1 MALFGTLGTVR
12 AQIFDNKR
20 FESALAHA
28 ALALVAGNPVSERVA
43 RLQVGETLKVELG
56 GGVFALEQA
65 YETKASPDVR
75 WESHRRY
82 IDVQVIVSGEELM
95 EVCDAGMLVVSEDLT
110 PEKDV
115 IFYAPGSPASTLRV
129 GSGDAAVFCPV
140 DAHRPSLAVSEPRLV
155 RKVVVKVPV
164 A

>member
-1 MALFGTLGTVR
+1 MALFGTFGTVR
-12 AQIFDNKR
+12 AQLFENKH
-20 FESALAHA
+20 FESAMAHA
-28 ALALVAGNPVSERVA
+28 ALALTVGNPVSERVS
-43 RLQVGETLKVELG
+43 RLRAGETMKFELG
-56 GGVFALEQA
+56 EGVFALEQA

-82 IDVQVIVSGEELM
+82 IDVQVVVSGAELM
-95 EVCDAGMLVVSEDLT
+95 EVGDAGMLTVSEDLT

-115 IFYAPGSPASTLRV
+115 IFYASGAPASMLRM
-129 GSGDAAVFCPV
+129 GAGDVAVFFPI

-164 A
+164 V

>member
-12 AQIFDNKR
+12 AQLFENKH

-28 ALALVAGNPVSERVA
+28 ALALTAGSPVSERVY
-43 RLQVGETLKVELG
+43 RLPPGETLKVELG

-65 YETKASPDVR
+65 YETKASPEVR
-75 WESHRRY
+75 WESHRRS
-82 IDVQVIVSGEELM
+82 IDVQVIVSGAELM
-95 EVCDAGMLVVSEDLT
+95 EVGDTGMLPVSEDLT

-115 IFYAPGSPASTLRV
+115 IFYAAGSPGSMLRM
-129 GSGDAAVFCPV
+129 GAGDTAVFFPI

-164 A
+164 V